1 MIVKEKLI
9 NAYPLTEKIEIDY
22 ECYKIKSRKYVI
34 FIDEIISNSDTEK
47 LLDKLLTSI
56 KTKSSIVSTLIV
68 VANTN
73 EEFKKEDLVFFNG
86 VDTFVIY
93 YLLNKTDGSI
103 YFNDQGT
110 YWFGANWRK
119 IIKRFNDILK
129 S

>member
-22 ECYKIKSRKYVI
+22 ECYKIKSRKYVV

-110 YWFGANWRK
+110 YWFGGNWKK
-119 IIKRFNDILK
+119 IIKRFNEILK

>member
-9 NAYPLTEKIEIDY
+9 NSYPLTEKIEIDY
-22 ECYKIKSRKYVI
+22 ECYKIKSRKYVV

-110 YWFGANWRK
+110 YWFGANWKK

>member
-9 NAYPLTEKIEIDY
+9 NEYPLTEKIEIDY
-22 ECYKIKSRKYVI
+22 ECYKIKSRKYVV

-86 VDTFVIY
+86 VDTFVVY
-93 YLLNKTDGSI
+93 YLLNETDDSI

-110 YWFGANWRK
+110 YWFGANWKK